1 MKKNFWLNLV
11 ALIFTALFITG
22 CGQSYKNISQEDA
35 VRIMNSGKEFVLLDV
50 RTPEEYEKNHIPG
63 ALLLP
68 IDEIKK
74 GNLDSLPDKN
84 KIILVYCWT
93 GRRAEDSAMILFNK
107 GYNYVYNFGGL
118 VDWTGEVEGSEVD
131 NK

>member
-1 MKKNFWLNLV
+1 MKKTFWLNLV

-50 RTPEEYEKNHIPG
+50 RTPEEYEKKHIPG